1 MICKNCR
8 KPLKPHPKL
17 PNQWVHALHGWM
29 GCDNEKKNEGGFIG
43 EKAEPDKELTITRL
57 LNKIDNENAL

>member
-8 KPLKPHPKL
+8 KPVKPHPKL
-17 PNQWVHALHGWM
+17 QNQWVHTLHGWM

-43 EKAEPDKELTITRL
+43 VKAEPEDKEEVIQRL
-57 LNKIDNENAL
+57 LNKIDDEN